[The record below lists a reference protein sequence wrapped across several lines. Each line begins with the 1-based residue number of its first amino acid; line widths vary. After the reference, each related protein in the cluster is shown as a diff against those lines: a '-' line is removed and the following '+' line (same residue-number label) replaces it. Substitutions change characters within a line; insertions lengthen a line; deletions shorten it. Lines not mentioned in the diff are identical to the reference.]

1 MLRPADAKG
10 LVVGETFNPWL
21 KSGQVRRVGTRG
33 GNRKGKELE
42 ELECSRIGGM
52 HVSVSLGVALLA
64 CCVKGELSENRHIY
78 VAYIISQ

>member
-33 GNRKGKELE
+33 ENRKGKELE
-42 ELECSRIGGM
+42 ELECSRSGGM
-52 HVSVSLGVALLA
+52 HVSVSLGVALLRERGTA
-64 CCVKGELSENRHIY
+64 RKSVYICIY
-78 VAYIISQ
+78 T